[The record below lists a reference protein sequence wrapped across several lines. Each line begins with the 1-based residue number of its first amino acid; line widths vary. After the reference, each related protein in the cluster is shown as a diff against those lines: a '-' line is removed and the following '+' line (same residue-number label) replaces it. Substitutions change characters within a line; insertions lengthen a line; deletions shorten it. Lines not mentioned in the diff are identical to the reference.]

1 MNPADI
7 LKVVFGLVSFL
18 AAVSLLIRVFAFAF
32 DRQSTRLDTMMKQQ
46 SEDYRSRIGELENK
60 VDALSRDVDEL
71 RDVNRRLETELEM
84 EKRLRKEKDALYDT
98 VLAEKKLVELKL
110 QVFENVLD
118 RLQVQIKGDGNETT
132 VAVS

>member
-32 DRQSTRLDTMMKQQ
+32 DRQSTRLDAMMKQQ

-110 QVFENVLD
+110 QVFESVLD
-118 RLQVQIKGDGNETT
+118 KLQVQIKGDGNETT